1 MRRIFRANSLD
12 RRAGRVVEYAHQGR
26 RALDAYEIRIVKK
39 RAKAPVIYACS
50 LMSDH
55 AAIRRAQS
63 LVEDGDLVEVWRGL
77 DCVYSRGI
85 ESRGTVRSA

>member
-1 MRRIFRANSLD
+1 MDIST
-12 RRAGRVVEYAHQGR
+12 ES

-39 RAKAPVIYACS
+39 QSKAAVIYACS
-50 LMSDH
+50 LVSDH

-85 ESRGTVRSA
+85 PPHAGSA